1 MSRILKRPMF
11 RRGGSSNQGIM
22 TGLVD
27 RKGYQEDGFVTTVG
41 QRAAALTPE
50 LEALLRQ
57 YTPKTRLPI
66 GEFGLNIASGKS
78 ITEALQD
85 PYRRFIR
92 ADDAREAAIR
102 GGAAKLAIGKA
113 LEKTK
118 DTRHPLEKLAVSM
131 GLKVGSP
138 EYNRFIRAATAKTE
152 AAASG
157 LQRQGQVVGG
167 SQRDE
172 IVRNTSFVS
181 QVRENLDEVS
191 EMMVGDPTLGG
202 FTGTL
207 RRIGNK
213 IATGA
218 KDFGFDVSPFITEGM
233 EEKVCDTEIA
243 KLAAIEDLIAPA
255 YARVVFPNQR
265 MTTFLVKE
273 AKDKMNLTGATGSE
287 EVQTRLKEI
296 KRQFD
301 MYLKNNAELL
311 GNQPV
316 LKKDLDEYFFD
327 TKSRKLKLRGQQ

>member
-1 MSRILKRPMF
+1 M
-11 RRGGSSNQGIM
+11 
-22 TGLVD
+22 
-27 RKGYQEDGFVTTVG
+27 
-41 QRAAALTPE
+41 
-50 LEALLRQ
+50 
-57 YTPKTRLPI
+57 
-66 GEFGLNIASGKS
+66 
-78 ITEALQD
+78 
-85 PYRRFIR
+85 
-92 ADDAREAAIR
+92 
-102 GGAAKLAIGKA
+102 
-113 LEKTK
+113 EKTK

-213 IATGA
+213 LATGA
-218 KDFGFDVSPFITEGM
+218 KDFNFDVRPFLTEGM
-233 EEKVCDTEIA
+233 EEKVFDTEIA

-301 MYLKNNAELL
+301 MYLKNNEDLL

-327 TKSRKLKLRGQQ
+327 TKSKTLKLRGKQ